1 MDTLRTNAGIR
12 PATETTDGKIAVR
25 VPLSSVAP
33 HDCFIARLSEAA
45 SRADGWTTGG
55 FRFPS

>member
-25 VPLSSVAP
+25 VPLI
-33 HDCFIARLSEAA
+33 D
-45 SRADGWTTGG
+45 SRARRSLHRSFERNGVATDGWPTGG